1 MRTLKVF
8 VMVLALISISFAF
21 SSIRADSSEN
31 SNYRSIVLKSADTT
45 DGGIKNP
52 GAGDNPY
59 PTIKIP
65 GK

>member
-1 MRTLKVF
+1 MRTFKVF
-8 VMVLALISISFAF
+8 VIVLAVILVSFAF
-21 SSIRADSSEN
+21 SSVKADSSEN
-31 SNYRSIVLKSADTT
+31 NFKSFVLKSADTS